1 MKDIFD
7 RIKESNGGPLGQYQK
22 NADGYFMFPKLEG
35 EIGPEMVFNGKKI
48 LNWSL
53 NNYLGL
59 ANLPE
64 VREADAEGARRWGLG
79 APMGARMMSGHTVYH
94 EEFEKMLADFIG
106 KPAGYLMNFGY
117 QGMLS
122 IIDVLTTRRDVIV
135 YDAEAHACI
144 MDGLRLSFAKRYV
157 YQHNNME
164 SLRKQLEVACKLAEQ
179 QGGGVLVITEGVY
192 GMAGDL
198 GKLDEIVAL
207 KKEYPFRLLIDDA
220 HGLGTMG
227 KRGSGTPEHFGCED
241 GVDVHFCA
249 FAKSMALIGGF
260 VGSEPEIIDH
270 LRFNM
275 RSQIYAKSL
284 PLPIVYGAKKRL
296 ELIIQHPEYREH
308 LWEIVNALQGA
319 LREEGFNLGNTQSPV
334 TPVYFEAGVNEGT
347 NVVVDLREHYGIF
360 CSIVTYPVVPKGQ
373 VMLRIIPTA
382 SHTME
387 HVKRTVDVFK
397 EIKEK
402 LDRCE
407 YNKPMPDMNLVK
419 RK

>member
-35 EIGPEMVFNGKKI
+35 EIGPEMTFNGKKV

-79 APMGARMMSGHTVYH
+79 APMGARMMSGNTVYH
-94 EEFEKMLADFIG
+94 EEFEQMLARFIG

-144 MDGLRLSFAKRYV
+144 MDGLRLSFAKRFV
-157 YQHNNME
+157 YQHNNMD
-164 SLRKQLEVACKLAEQ
+164 SLRKQLESATRLATE
-179 QGGGVLVITEGVY
+179 QGGGILVITEGVY

-207 KKEYPFRLLIDDA
+207 KKEFSFRLLIDDA
-220 HGLGTMG
+220 HGLGVMG
-227 KRGSGTPEHFGCED
+227 AHGHGTPEHFGCED

-296 ELIIQHPEYREH
+296 ELIIAHPEYREH
-308 LWEIVNALQGA
+308 LWEIANALQQG
-319 LREEGFNLGNTQSPV
+319 LRSEGFDLGHTQSPV
-334 TPVYFEAGVNEGT
+334 TPVYFKAGVNEGT
-347 NVVVDLREHYGIF
+347 NVVVDLRENYGIF

-382 SHTME
+382 AHTME
-387 HVKRTVDVFK
+387 HVKRTIEVFK
-397 EIKEK
+397 EVKDK
-402 LDRCE
+402 LDRGE
-407 YNKPMPDMNLVK
+407 YDKPMPDMNLVK
-419 RK
+419 RR